1 MNTTSTTPALAR
13 ASRATD
19 YTLARQ
25 LSSPLTKS
33 GNPYTMYD
41 AVLYKVETPVT
52 WYGGMMGL
60 TLTNA
65 I

>member
-13 ASRATD
+13 AERSTD

-41 AVLYKVETPVT
+41 HILYKATAPVA
-52 WYGGMMGL
+52 WADGFIGL
-60 TLTNA
+60 TLSNA